1 MRGQEPG
8 DVQPGCRLP
17 EARVALYGF
26 ARAGSQQPGP
36 RVDTMQRE
44 GIRIQLSDEH
54 GETTL
59 DTLLF

>member
-36 RVDTMQRE
+36 RVGHNAE
-44 GIRIQLSDEH
+44 GRNTDSAL
-54 GETTL
+54 
-59 DTLLF
+59 